1 MTSNNN
7 NNNRG
12 TILGG
17 LDCTDVAAAV
27 NFGGRG
33 DAAKWA
39 TVLPVDILPMV
50 AEHDLTMTVVLSRGA
65 KVQIVTG
72 VLPVFDGSPIG
83 TMWRDGEPV
92 EVVALATD
100 VADMPTVHYA
110 KTAPKG
116 ESNGTESASVADLL
130 AALKSAG
137 AKPTTSRGKSTRKA
151 PAKSTAKST
160 AAKAPAIPKGTD
172 VGKLLD
178 ALK

>member
-1 MTSNNN
+1 MTSNN

-39 TVLPVDILPMV
+39 TVVPVDVLPAI

-100 VADMPTVHYA
+100 VADMPTVHYSKVPA
-110 KTAPKG
+110 TSKD
-116 ESNGTESASVADLL
+116 GTEQASVADLL

-151 PAKSTAKST
+151 PAKSTA
-160 AAKAPAIPKGTD
+160 AKAPAIPKGTD